1 MDNPFLCGAD
11 SYINDYGQGDEPD
24 DEILLTRWIQIN
36 HNNNANERDNKIT
49 TKSSSNNNNTRI
61 SSRTSSSRMSITG
74 SSNNNNNNNNNNN
87 SQRWQKR
94 GSTFQRIDDNN
105 SIITAQSC
113 ATASPS
119 LSVVTVSS
127 SSSNNQRGSLYG
139 NRLEEMERQMELL
152 ESDVV
157 LHKKMCRMEELILQR
172 DEEIQLL
179 QKQVQGLL
187 LKQNEHEMK
196 MNSQENNHHY

>member
-74 SSNNNNNNNNNNN
+74 SSNNNNNNNNN

>member
-1 MDNPFLCGAD
+1 MDNTFLCGAD

-74 SSNNNNNNNNNNN
+74 SSNNNNNNNN

>member
-36 HNNNANERDNKIT
+36 HDNNANERDNKIT

-74 SSNNNNNNNNNNN
+74 SSNNNNN
-87 SQRWQKR
+87 SQRCQKR
-94 GSTFQRIDDNN
+94 GSTFQRFDDNN

>member
-1 MDNPFLCGAD
+1 
-11 SYINDYGQGDEPD
+11 
-24 DEILLTRWIQIN
+24 
-36 HNNNANERDNKIT
+36 
-49 TKSSSNNNNTRI
+49 
-61 SSRTSSSRMSITG
+61 MSITG
-74 SSNNNNNNNNNNN
+74 SSNNNNNNNN

-94 GSTFQRIDDNN
+94 GSTFQRIDDND

>member
-74 SSNNNNNNNNNNN
+74 SSNNNNNNNN

>member
-1 MDNPFLCGAD
+1 MDNTFLCGAD

-74 SSNNNNNNNNNNN
+74 SSNNNNNNNNN